1 MTPAYSI
8 LPTSGV
14 ERVQAINPDTKI
26 LFIIRDPVERA
37 LSHLRMTAGRRRW
50 TEVGPDVLERDLPA
64 SSSEAPIVGT
74 SSAGRRCFRAS
85 RSSTCLPAHPVRP
98 RGFLREVEAFIG
110 AVPGTYVDME
120 KRVNKTAPISIA
132 PEVVARMEERF
143 GAERTWLKSR
153 FGEAFLS

>member
-1 MTPAYSI
+1 MSRVIKRSAYSRNIKRWELVFPREQI
-8 LPTSGV
+8 LYLP
-14 ERVQAINPDTKI
+14 
-26 LFIIRDPVERA
+26 F
-37 LSHLRMTAGRRRW
+37 RRIQS
-50 TEVGPDVLERDLPA
+50 D
-64 SSSEAPIVGT
+64 
-74 SSAGRRCFRAS
+74 
-85 RSSTCLPAHPVRP
+85 P

-110 AVPGTYVDME
+110 AVPGTYADME